1 MFELNLLRTFLAVA
15 DARHFTAAG
24 TALGI
29 SQSAVS
35 QHIRR
40 LELACGR
47 QLFERDTHTV
57 TLTADGAVL
66 AELARG
72 IVGMSQQAVDYFA
85 DSAPRGRVRLGV
97 SDDLTL
103 TRLARLLREV
113 SRGNPLL
120 SVELTVGLTSVL
132 YQKLDS
138 GRLDLVF
145 AKRQPGDDRGE
156 LIHRERLVWLAHEEF
171 DLGPDEP
178 VPLVLYPNASI
189 TSTLAMEALNGA
201 KRPWFVAC
209 SSETLAGLRAGAQAG
224 LGVMAQSPLL
234 LTEAGS
240 GLAEA
245 CRVANLPQ
253 LGEVEFVVLGRS
265 KRLVGAPAA
274 LAELIQEKGPAL
286 WGRRSAE
293 PLEPLEP

>member
-1 MFELNLLRTFLAVA
+1 MFDINLLRTFLTVA
-15 DARHFTAAG
+15 DTRHFTAAS

-47 QLFERDTHTV
+47 QLFERDTHSV

-72 IVGMSQQAVDYFA
+72 IVDMSQQAVDFFA

-103 TRLARLLREV
+103 TRLAGLLREV
-113 SRGNPLL
+113 GRNNILL
-120 SVELTVGLTSVL
+120 SVELTVGLTSML
-132 YQKLDS
+132 YQKLDA

-156 LIHRERLVWLAHEEF
+156 LIHRERLRWIAHREF
-171 DLGPDEP
+171 ELGPDDP
-178 VPLVLYPNASI
+178 VPLVLYPFSSI
-189 TSTLAMEALNGA
+189 TSGLAMEALNRVR
-201 KRPWFVAC
+201 RPWFIAC
-209 SSETLAGLRAGAQAG
+209 SSETLNGLRAGTQAG
-224 LGVMAQSPLL
+224 LGVMAQSRLL
-234 LTEAGS
+234 ATDPGS
-240 GLAEA
+240 GLVEVGRQAG
-245 CRVANLPQ
+245 LPD
-253 LGEVEFVVLGRS
+253 LAEVEFVVLGRS
-265 KRLVGAPAA
+265 KRLQGAPAA
-274 LAELIQEKGPAL
+274 LAQLIIEKGPAL
-286 WGRRSAE
+286 WEVG
-293 PLEPLEP
+293 

>member
-1 MFELNLLRTFLAVA
+1 MFDINQLRTFLAVA
-15 DARHFTAAG
+15 DTRHFTAAG

-29 SQSAVS
+29 SQSTVS

-40 LELACGR
+40 LEAACGR

-57 TLTADGAVL
+57 ELTADGTVL
-66 AELARG
+66 AELARD
-72 IVGMSQQAVDYFA
+72 IVGLSRQAADYFA

-103 TRLARLLREV
+103 TRLADLLRDV
-113 SRGNPLL
+113 GRASPNL
-120 SVELTVGLTSVL
+120 SVELTVGLTSLL
-132 YQKLDS
+132 YQKLDA

-145 AKRQPGDDRGE
+145 AKRQPGDDRGT
-156 LIHRERLVWLAHEEF
+156 LIHRERLAWLAHREFALCAEEA
-171 DLGPDEP
+171 

-201 KRPWFVAC
+201 RRSWFVAC

-234 LTEAGS
+234 MRAPGS
-240 GLAEA
+240 DLVDMGTSGALPPLA
-245 CRVANLPQ
+245 
-253 LGEVEFVVLGRS
+253 EVEFVVLGRS
-265 KRLVGAPAA
+265 RRLQGAPAA
-274 LAELIQEKGPAL
+274 LADLIVEKGPGL
-286 WGRRSAE
+286 WA
-293 PLEPLEP
+293 

>member
-1 MFELNLLRTFLAVA
+1 MTVFDLNQLQTFLAVA

-24 TALGI
+24 AALGI
-29 SQSAVS
+29 SQSTVS

-40 LELACGR
+40 LEAACGR

-57 TLTADGAVL
+57 VLTADGTVL
-66 AELARG
+66 AELARD
-72 IVGMSQQAVDYFA
+72 IVGLSRQAADYFT

-103 TRLARLLREV
+103 TRLADLLRDV
-113 SRGNPLL
+113 GRANPTL
-120 SVELTVGLTSVL
+120 SVELTVGLTSLL
-132 YQKLDS
+132 YQKLDA

-145 AKRQPGDDRGE
+145 AKRQPGDDRGI
-156 LIHRERLVWLAHEEF
+156 LIHRERLAWLAHRELA
-171 DLGPDEP
+171 LGADEA
-178 VPLVLYPNASI
+178 VPLVLYPTSSI

-201 KRPWFVAC
+201 RRPWFVAC

-234 LTEAGS
+234 MRAPGS
-240 GLAEA
+240 DLVEVDGRAA
-245 CRVANLPQ
+245 LPP

-265 KRLVGAPAA
+265 RRLQGAPAA
-274 LAELIQEKGPAL
+274 LADLIIKKGPGL
-286 WGRRSAE
+286 WA
-293 PLEPLEP
+293 